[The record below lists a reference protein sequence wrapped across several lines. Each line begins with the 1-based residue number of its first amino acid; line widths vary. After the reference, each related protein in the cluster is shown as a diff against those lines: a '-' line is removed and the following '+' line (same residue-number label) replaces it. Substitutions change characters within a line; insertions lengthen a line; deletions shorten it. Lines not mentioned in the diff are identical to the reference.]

1 MSETIK
7 SAFEQDL
14 DRAQH
19 LEQFRIAVSNIRQ
32 EILKLETAVIT
43 HDELADTF
51 DYCDLKAAKFEE
63 VERVR
68 YIRALIADLQAA
80 F

>member
-1 MSETIK
+1 MSEAIK

-19 LEQFRIAVSNIRQ
+19 LEQFRIATTRIRQ
-32 EILKLETAVIT
+32 EILKLETAVII
-43 HDELADTF
+43 HDQKADTF
-51 DYCDLKAAKFEE
+51 DYCDLKTAKYEE

-68 YIRALIADLQAA
+68 YIRTLINDLQAA

>member
-1 MSETIK
+1 MNEPIK
-7 SAFEQDL
+7 STFEQDL

-19 LEQFRIAVSNIRQ
+19 LEQFMIDATRIRQ
-32 EILKLETAVIT
+32 EILKLETAVMI
-43 HDELADTF
+43 HDQKADTF
-51 DYCDLKAAKFEE
+51 DYCDLKTAKFEE

-68 YIRALIADLQAA
+68 YIRTLIADLQAA

>member
-1 MSETIK
+1 MKETIK

-14 DRAQH
+14 YRAQH
-19 LEQFRIAVSNIRQ
+19 LEQFMSDIANIRQ
-32 EILKLETAVIT
+32 ELLKLETAVMT
-43 HDELADTF
+43 HDQMADSF
-51 DYCDLKAAKFEE
+51 DYCDAKTAKFEE

-68 YIRALIADLQAA
+68 YIRTLIADLQAA